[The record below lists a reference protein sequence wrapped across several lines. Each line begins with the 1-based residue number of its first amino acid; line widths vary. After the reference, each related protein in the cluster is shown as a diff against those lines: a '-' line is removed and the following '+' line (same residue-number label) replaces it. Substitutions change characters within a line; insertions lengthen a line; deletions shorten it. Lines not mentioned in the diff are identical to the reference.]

1 MKKQQ
6 ISLLNELFE
15 RKNKVFLDG
24 NYNILIHSVLNTI
37 QLPQLIDCY
46 LTMPNSEL
54 KASVESNLLKRI
66 GDL

>member
-37 QLPQLIDCY
+37 QLPQLIDCE